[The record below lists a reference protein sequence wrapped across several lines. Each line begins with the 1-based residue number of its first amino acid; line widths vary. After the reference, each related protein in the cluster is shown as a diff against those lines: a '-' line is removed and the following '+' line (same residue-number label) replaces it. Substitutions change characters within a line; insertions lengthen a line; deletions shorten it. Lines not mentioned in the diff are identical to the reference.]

1 MTTGSQRCMF
11 MRADDVLRGE
21 LTPPVFCEVG
31 LRCKNLLC
39 FFFPT
44 GLKHQDSLIS
54 IYRSN
59 HPFFCHR
66 VQHGRALLITDR
78 LLYNPHGYVLGTCLQ
93 LFSAPFQGN
102 WRHLCLLGTWIC
114 SHLCLHVTPCP
125 FHPRTISSFS
135 HNRLPACRH
144 FSKCS

>member
-1 MTTGSQRCMF
+1 
-11 MRADDVLRGE
+11 MRADDVLQGSRHLQSSVKWGSNAK
-21 LTPPVFCEVG
+21 TCFVF
-31 LRCKNLLC
+31 

-78 LLYNPHGYVLGTCLQ
+78 LLYNPRGYVLGTRLQ
-93 LFSAPFQGN
+93 LFSAQFQGN
-102 WRHLCLLGTWIC
+102 WRHLCLSGTWIC
-114 SHLCLHVTPCP
+114 SHLCLHVTTCP

-135 HNRLPACRH
+135 HNLLPACRH